1 MVPATDIGRAV
12 PSLTCALITHFREF
26 DDGFSKRNLGPQATV
41 EDSKRSGRIRMK
53 VLVTGAAGFIGST
66 TAQLLVDQ
74 GHEVV
79 GLDNL
84 ASGRAENVPSEATFV
99 EGDCGNVQLVRSLGR
114 FDACIHFAARIEP
127 SESMRFPEV
136 FFANNVAST
145 FRLLNALIDSDVER
159 FVFSSSCAVYGDQ
172 VKMPINEDCPTK
184 PHSPYGQSKRM
195 VEEGL
200 EWLVDLGR
208 IRAAS
213 LRYFNAAGATLAHPE
228 RHNPEIHLIPIA
240 LDVAL
245 GHRQTLEIFGDD
257 YPTPD
262 GTCVRDYIHVS
273 DLAQAHALA
282 VTALENHP
290 GLILNLGTGVGS
302 SNRQVV
308 EIVKQVTQVAID
320 VRYVERRPGDPAAA
334 VASNGRARSLL
345 GWEPTHSDLENIVS
359 DAWAA
364 HQTL

>member
-1 MVPATDIGRAV
+1 MF
-12 PSLTCALITHFREF
+12 H
-26 DDGFSKRNLGPQATV
+26 
-41 EDSKRSGRIRMK
+41 
-53 VLVTGAAGFIGST
+53 
-66 TAQLLVDQ
+66 
-74 GHEVV
+74 
-79 GLDNL
+79 
-84 ASGRAENVPSEATFV
+84 
-99 EGDCGNVQLVRSLGR
+99 
-114 FDACIHFAARIEP
+114 ACVHFAARIEP
-127 SESMRFPEV
+127 GESMRFPEV

-145 FRLLNALIDSDVER
+145 FRLLSALIDTGVER

-172 VKMPINEDCPTK
+172 VEMPIDEDRPTR

-200 EWLVDLGR
+200 KWLVELGR
-208 IRAAS
+208 LRAAT

-240 LDVAL
+240 LDAAL
-245 GHRQTLEIFGDD
+245 GKRETLEIFGDD

-273 DLAQAHALA
+273 DLAEAHSLAITALA
-282 VTALENHP
+282 DHP

-308 EIVKQVTQVAID
+308 EMVKNVTGTDIK
-320 VRYVERRPGDPAAA
+320 VRYVERRAGDPAAA
-334 VASNGRARSLL
+334 VASNGRARSVL
-345 GWEPTHSDLENIVS
+345 GWNPTKSDLETIVS